1 MKLLSIIKSPRV
13 GKKWRAIFEHE
24 GAGELHRTRFHTD
37 FGASGYQDFTQSKD
51 PERARLYRL
60 RHKKDL
66 DTNNP
71 TMAGYLSYYILWASP
86 NFSANVQAYK
96 NKFHM

>member
-1 MKLLSIIKSPRV
+1 MKLLSIVKSPLN
-13 GKKWRAIFEHE
+13 GKKWRANF
-24 GAGELHRTRFHTD
+24 LHDGTVFHSD
-37 FGASGYQDFTQSKD
+37 FGAVGYQDFTQSKD

-66 DTNNP
+66 ETNNP
-71 TMAGYLSYYILWASP
+71 TKPGYLSYYILWASP
-86 NFSANVQAYK
+86 NMAANIQAYK

>member
-1 MKLLSIIKSPRV
+1 MKLLSIVKSPLP
-13 GKKWRAIFEHE
+13 GKKWRANFLHE
-24 GAGELHRTRFHTD
+24 AAGAVTAFHTD
-37 FGASGYQDFTQSKD
+37 FGATGFQDFTQSKD

-66 DTNNP
+66 DTKNP
-71 TMAGYLSYYILWASP
+71 TKAGYLSYYILWASP
-86 NFSANVQAYK
+86 NFDANVRAYK